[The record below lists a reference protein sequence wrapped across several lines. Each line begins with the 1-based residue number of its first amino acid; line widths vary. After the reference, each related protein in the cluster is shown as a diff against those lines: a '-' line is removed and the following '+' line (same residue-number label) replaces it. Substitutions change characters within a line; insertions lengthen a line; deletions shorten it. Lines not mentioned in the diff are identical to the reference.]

1 MIPVTL
7 SNVFYSYPSGVQALH
22 DITLSI
28 APGERVALVGQNGAG
43 KTTLARHLN
52 ALLRPTM
59 GTVMIGNWDTRTSTV
74 ARLARRVGY
83 VFQYPEHQLFKRTV
97 RDEIAF
103 GPHNLGFEPARV
115 TEVVEMALHE
125 THLTLLAD
133 HHPHDLLPALRK
145 QVALASVLAMETP
158 VVVLDEPTTGQD
170 TQGMQLI
177 GAICDKLHAAG
188 RTVIIISHD
197 VDFCADHCKRFIVLQ
212 AGRVLIDGPP
222 EVVFAH
228 PDLLAKSAVEPPQLV
243 RLAQR
248 LGLPPLWQIEP
259 LLDALAEQ
267 YTRAAR

>member
-7 SNVFYSYPSGVQALH
+7 SNVSYSYPSGVQALD

-28 APGERVALVGQNGAG
+28 AAGECVAVVGQNGAG

-52 ALLRPTM
+52 GLLRPTM
-59 GTVMIGNWDTRTSTV
+59 GTIMIDDWDTRATTV

-97 RDEIAF
+97 HDEVAF
-103 GPHNLGFEPARV
+103 GPRNLGFEPARV
-115 TEVVEMALHE
+115 MEVVEAALHE
-125 THLTLLAD
+125 TQLTLLAD
-133 HHPHDLLPALRK
+133 HHPHDLHPALRK
-145 QVALASVLAMETP
+145 QVALASVLAVETP

-170 TQGMQLI
+170 AQGVQLI

-188 RTVIIISHD
+188 RTVIVISHD
-197 VDFCADHCKRFIVLQ
+197 IDFCADHCERFLVLQ
-212 AGRVLIDGPP
+212 AGRVLIDSPP
-222 EVVFAH
+222 EVVFAS
-228 PDLLAKSAVEPPQLV
+228 PDLLAQSAVEPPQLV

-248 LGLPPLWQIEP
+248 LGLPPLSQIEP

-267 YTRAAR
+267 RTGAVR